1 MNQTI
6 ITLKKREIALKFTV
20 DAWEQME
27 NEVCILDELDA
38 RMASKGRLR
47 VIAALISILSQYSA
61 GPALT
66 QDEAWALL
74 CPANVKRA
82 SDAIAKEVV
91 RAMKMENEDD
101 GDGGDGGVVDV
112 VLEEIEKNGNAAG

>member
-1 MNQTI
+1 MNQTTI
-6 ITLKKREIALKFTV
+6 ILKKREIALKFTI

-27 NEVCILDELDA
+27 NEVCTLDELDA
-38 RMASKGRLR
+38 KMASKGRLR
-47 VIAALISILSQYSA
+47 VIAALLSILSQYSA

-66 QDEAWALL
+66 KDEAWALL

-82 SDAIAKEVV
+82 SDGIVKEVV
-91 RAMKMENEDD
+91 RAMKMESENDD
-101 GDGGDGGVVDV
+101 DGVVDV